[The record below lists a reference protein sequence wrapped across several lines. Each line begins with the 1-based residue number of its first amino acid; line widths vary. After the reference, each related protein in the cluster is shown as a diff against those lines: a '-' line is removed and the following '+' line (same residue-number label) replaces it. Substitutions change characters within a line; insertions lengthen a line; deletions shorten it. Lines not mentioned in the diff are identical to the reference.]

1 MLAARQGALNT
12 LSNRVRA
19 RSTTPSSGTA
29 RQTGSRVRPSAERG
43 AINRPMAANPIAPA
57 AAIKSMRS
65 SVIPPIARTGASEAL
80 TMDRRPSAPRG
91 GCPAGLD
98 AVVNTAN
105 QDPGGRQPARRPHR
119 NRVAAQVH
127 TVSAARERDVQS
139 IVDDDAGRGAARDG
153 EHVVDE
159 PRQLRGVEIALADLN
174 EVHARA
180 RRMTRLGQEAAA

>member
-1 MLAARQGALNT
+1 VNG
-12 LSNRVRA
+12 
-19 RSTTPSSGTA
+19 
-29 RQTGSRVRPSAERG
+29 
-43 AINRPMAANPIAPA
+43 AANQ
-57 AAIKSMRS
+57 
-65 SVIPPIARTGASEAL
+65 E
-80 TMDRRPSAPRG
+80 
-91 GCPAGLD
+91 
-98 AVVNTAN
+98 
-105 QDPGGRQPARRPHR
+105 PGGRQPARRPHR